1 MLLIQTLIALAF
13 AALLVTAMINLP
25 RAGWASALALQPTPT
40 PAPSATPQPSV
51 TPIPS
56 ATATTTPT
64 PTATPLPTATPT
76 PQPTPTASLRV
87 RRDLGYV
94 PIFMYH
100 YVRTVDPVEDQL
112 GYNLSVTPERFAE
125 HLEWLHTNGY
135 TPIRMDHLA
144 DCLRGR
150 AICPANAVAL
160 TFDDGY
166 ADAATAA
173 LPLLEHYGYP
183 ATFYIVT
190 EFVGRPGYMSWEQI
204 RLLHES
210 GMEIGSHTLTH
221 PDLTARD
228 PEIAYNEIAESRAI
242 IEEQLGAP
250 VRSFSYPIGNYNR
263 ELAAMVREA
272 GYTNAVT
279 THPGSGI
286 EHAFELPRRR
296 IMGGETVEALAWYA
310 SKPAFR

>member
-25 RAGWASALALQPTPT
+25 RAGGASALAPQPTAT
-40 PAPSATPQPSV
+40 PSATPQPSV

-56 ATATTTPT
+56 ATATATAT

-100 YVRTVDPVEDQL
+100 YVRTVDPAEDEL

-150 AICPANAVAL
+150 DICPDNAVAL

-166 ADAATAA
+166 EDAATAA
-173 LPLLEHYGYP
+173 LPLLEQYGYP

-190 EFVGRPGYMSWEQI
+190 EFVGRPGYMSWDQI

-228 PEIAYNEIAESRAI
+228 AEVAYNEIAESRAI
-242 IEEQLGAP
+242 IEEQIGAP
-250 VRSFSYPIGNYNR
+250 VRSFSYPIGSYNG
-263 ELAAMVREA
+263 ELAAQVREA

-279 THPGSGI
+279 TYPGSGI
-286 EHAFELPRRR
+286 EHVFELPRRR
-296 IMGGETVEALAWYA
+296 IMGGETVEALAWYV
-310 SKPAFR
+310 SKPTFR